1 MPYQALSDLVVEH
14 RETPRARRLRVNR
27 LRIALVLAA
36 VEGILVLAGA
46 IPWWVVVLVA
56 AGAVALYLFVRS
68 DGRAELVQ
76 LAWIAAFANLV
87 LLLVP
92 VAAAIVS
99 ALAVVVVVVLAV
111 VALIAL
117 ARDRR

>member
-1 MPYQALSDLVVEH
+1 VPYQALSDLVVEH
-14 RETPRARRLRVNR
+14 RESRHARRLRVNR

-36 VEGILVLAGA
+36 VEGIFVLAGA

-56 AGAVALYLFVRS
+56 VGAVALYLYVRNE
-68 DGRAELVQ
+68 GRGEVVQ
-76 LAWIAAFANLV
+76 AAWILAFANV
-87 LLLVP
+87 ALLLVP
-92 VAAAIVS
+92 VAAAVVT
-99 ALAVVVVVVLAV
+99 ALAIVIVVVFAV